1 MGKDFIRVTAST
13 DIPADKDAQIRIILE
28 WRVYDSL
35 YRKFMST
42 APLARLTDYSS
53 FFSVTLQDLQEY
65 LRRHPEEVNRL
76 LPWET
81 GRPWAGMG
89 IVRMPEGGYEIREH
103 DDHGI
108 ILERE
113 QISDLAAVI
122 PRWLET
128 LLVSQG
134 LRNLLP
140 VPGRG
145 AV

>member
-1 MGKDFIRVTAST
+1 MANDFIRVTAST

-89 IVRMPEGGYEIREH
+89 IVRMPEGGYEI
-103 DDHGI
+103 
-108 ILERE
+108 
-113 QISDLAAVI
+113 
-122 PRWLET
+122 
-128 LLVSQG
+128 
-134 LRNLLP
+134 
-140 VPGRG
+140 
-145 AV
+145 